1 MQLISVNLVIDCW
14 KDLNLVRQTS
24 NMRDESWMMKQ
35 NLLIKNNVARTSRAY
50 LLSLALSKICGAI
63 ATQMIVFA
71 RMKLIF

>member
-50 LLSLALSKICGAI
+50 LLSLALSKIYGAI